1 MQQQCNQ
8 YSNHELEVMDHFV
21 SVGVMVPT
29 ELSRSD
35 ALPTELSRPCST
47 QYEQSTKSGITNS
60 NTGNSDSSNSSDSPA

>member
-8 YSNHELEVMDHFV
+8 YSNHKLEVMDHFV

-35 ALPTELSRPCST
+35 AVPTKLSRSDALPTELSRPCSK
-47 QYEQSTKSGITNS
+47 QYEQYQQWYN
-60 NTGNSDSSNSSDSPA
+60 